1 MPTIKFGE
9 QEIDLDTLSK
19 EARERFEM
27 LVATDKRLR
36 DLQLEVAMLQTARH
50 AYISAIKELL
60 PSNTQVPV
68 LPAGD
73 TLRFP

>member
-1 MPTIKFGE
+1 MPIIKFGD
-9 QEIDLDTLSK
+9 QEIELDSLPK

-36 DLQLEVAMLQTARH
+36 ELQLEVAIMQTARN